1 MNAKLLESQG
11 TVLIVDD
18 APGNLALLSDA
29 LEDAG
34 YRVLVAT
41 DGYSALEQLQYVAPD
56 IILLD
61 GMMPGLDGFETC
73 RMIKANPKTQ
83 AIPILFMTA
92 LGELDDLLRGFD
104 EGAVDYIVKPFR
116 HEEVLARVKT
126 HLNQARLVRRTEQ
139 ALANSGLAALAINRS
154 AQITWLT
161 PSASAWLA
169 EVADTINANDK
180 EMPILPKPLLSWT
193 LLFIQAKSPLES
205 DNLTF
210 NHGGCVL
217 SASISPCH
225 DRGEF
230 LIFLQ
235 NQPGDWDLESLK
247 GSLGLTFKEAEV
259 LMWISR
265 GKTNREIGLILGN
278 SPRTVN
284 KHMEHIFEKLGVAT
298 RSAAI
303 ALVVEKVLTIN
314 NPKRKA

>member
-1 MNAKLLESQG
+1 M
-11 TVLIVDD
+11 VVDD
-18 APGNLALLSDA
+18 EQDVRLSVQQI
-29 LEDAG
+29 LEMSG
-34 YRVLVAT
+34 YMVTQAENGRDCLVKLEKETPDLVVL
-41 DGYSALEQLQYVAPD
+41 D
-56 IILLD
+56 I
-61 GMMPGLDGFETC
+61 MMPGMSGWDVAAK
-73 RMIKANPKTQ
+73 IKENPSWTN
-83 AIPILFMTA
+83 IPIVFLTA
-92 LGELDDLLRGFD
+92 KGD
-104 EGAVDYIVKPFR
+104 EMSVGMGGLASVDYIVKPFR

-205 DNLTF
+205 DNFTF

-225 DRGEF
+225 DRREF

>member
-1 MNAKLLESQG
+1 MDTKSQESQG

-29 LEDAG
+29 LEEAG

-61 GMMPGLDGFETC
+61 GMMPGMDGFETC
-73 RMIKANPKTQ
+73 RHIKANPATQ

-116 HEEVLARVKT
+116 HEEVLARVRS
-126 HLNQARLVRRTEQ
+126 HLNQARLVRRTGQ
-139 ALANSGLAALAINRS
+139 ALSNSGLAALAIDRS
-154 AQITWLT
+154 ARITWLT

-169 EVADTINANDK
+169 GVDEAVPPDA
-180 EMPILPKPLLSWT
+180 ELPSLPKPLLDWALAVMLAKTQTEADS
-193 LLFIQAKSPLES
+193 LSFKQAG
-205 DNLTF
+205 T
-210 NHGGCVL
+210 VL

-225 DRGEF
+225 GRSEF

-235 NQPGDWDLESLK
+235 KQGGDWDLEALK

-265 GKTNREIGLILGN
+265 GKTNRDIGLILGN

-303 ALVVEKVLTIN
+303 ALVLAQIN
-314 NPKRKA
+314 KP

>member
-1 MNAKLLESQG
+1 MNAKLHESQG

-29 LEDAG
+29 LDDAG

-73 RMIKANPKTQ
+73 RKIKANPATQ

-116 HEEVLARVKT
+116 HEEVLARVRS
-126 HLNQARLVRRTEQ
+126 HLNQARLVRRTGQ
-139 ALANSGLAALAINRS
+139 ALSDSGLAALAINRL

-169 EVADTINANDK
+169 GVAESLPLDAELPT
-180 EMPILPKPLLSWT
+180 LPKPLLDWALS
-193 LLFIQAKSPLES
+193 FIQAKTQTEPDS
-205 DNLTF
+205 
-210 NHGGCVL
+210 L
-217 SASISPCH
+217 SFKQLGSVFSATISPCH
-225 DRGEF
+225 EQSEF

-235 NQPGDWDLESLK
+235 KQASDWDLESLK

-265 GKTNREIGLILGN
+265 GKTNRDIGLILGN

-303 ALVVEKVLTIN
+303 ALVLAQIN
-314 NPKRKA
+314 KT